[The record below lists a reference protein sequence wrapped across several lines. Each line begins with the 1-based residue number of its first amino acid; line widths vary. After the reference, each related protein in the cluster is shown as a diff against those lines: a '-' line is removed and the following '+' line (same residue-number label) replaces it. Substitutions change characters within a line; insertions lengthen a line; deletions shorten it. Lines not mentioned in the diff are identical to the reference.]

1 MNEHSTENA
10 NWLHTAD
17 GRLTVVA
24 CSSGIHFMTIS
35 NNNSLCSV
43 SEPVNATSELFSSL
57 TGTQSVLRFITKTRC
72 TSLLILSHE
81 IQIQID
87 QYKSSTAKMHTT
99 QSKNTQT
106 LVHSDI

>member
-1 MNEHSTENA
+1 
-10 NWLHTAD
+10 
-17 GRLTVVA
+17 
-24 CSSGIHFMTIS
+24 MTIS

-87 QYKSSTAKMHTT
+87 QYKSSTAKIHTT

-106 LVHSDI
+106 HSDI